1 MSVEILT
8 FVTGPFETN
17 TYLTRSAGECW
28 VIDPGMGPRGLLEF
42 LARRQLCPDRAV
54 LTHAH
59 CDHVAGIR
67 DLRASVGDVPVWCPA
82 GDADMLTDPA
92 LNLSSAFGLPIA
104 LPPPDEV
111 FRPGD
116 TLKLGDSAWAVLDT
130 SGHTPGGVSL
140 YCAAEGVVFSGDAL
154 FARSIG
160 RTDFPGADGA
170 RLVGNIREN
179 LLSLPA
185 ETKVYP
191 GHGPATSIGEEG
203 RSNPFVRTSLTS
215 G

>member
-17 TYLTRSAGECW
+17 TYVARSAGECW
-28 VIDPGMGPRGLLEF
+28 VIDPGMEPHGLLGF
-42 LARRQLCPDRAV
+42 LARRQVSPDRVV

-59 CDHVAGIR
+59 CDHVAGIG
-67 DLRASVGDVPVWCPA
+67 DLRASAGHVPVWCPA
-82 GDADMLTDPA
+82 GDAEMLTDPA
-92 LNLSSAFGLPIA
+92 LNLSSLFGLPTA
-104 LPPPDEV
+104 LPPPEEV

-130 SGHTPGGVSL
+130 SGHTAGGVSL
-140 YCAAEGVVFSGDAL
+140 YCAAQGAVFSGDAL

-170 RLVGNIREN
+170 RLVENIREN

-185 ETKVYP
+185 DTKVYP
-191 GHGPATSIGEEG
+191 GHGPATTIGEEG
-203 RSNPFVRTSLTS
+203 RLNPFVRV
-215 G
+215 